1 MLPERMRNVLVVD
14 PAATIGGGS
23 HAPEHR
29 CSDATVR
36 DAAEELVSALARSI
50 IEVNTAGM
58 QALAER
64 MLREVGRQDVTVALR
79 RVPFGVPLRRRPLCI
94 GLRPKARFK

>member
-1 MLPERMRNVLVVD
+1 MLPERMRNVLVVG

-23 HAPEHR
+23 RAPEHR

-36 DAAEELVSALARSI
+36 DAAEELVSAPARSI

-58 QALAER
+58 QALAAR
-64 MLREVGRQDVTVALR
+64 VLQGVGRSDVTVALR
-79 RVPFGVPLRRRPLCI
+79 PPRVVPLRPAH
-94 GLRPKARFK
+94 GG